1 MSFWWSFLLPPNFY
15 LKEITTIFKELLINE
30 QINASQVRLI
40 GENGEQLGI
49 VSRDEALSIAED
61 KGLDLVLM
69 SGGTN
74 PPVCKLLDYGKF
86 KYESLKKDKEIKKA
100 QMIVEI
106 KEVRLSM
113 TIEEHDIAYRVASAT
128 KFLQDGNKVK
138 VTLRMKG
145 REQAY
150 VKKAIE
156 VVKEFCSR
164 LNEVGTID
172 KEPELLG
179 RNIFVVVSPKK
190 TK

>member
-1 MSFWWSFLLPPNFY
+1 M
-15 LKEITTIFKELLINE
+15 INE
-30 QINASQVRLI
+30 QITASQVRLI

-49 VSRDEALSIAED
+49 LSRDEALAIAEER
-61 KGLDLVLM
+61 GYDLVLM

-74 PPVCKLLDYGKF
+74 PPVCKILDYGKF
-86 KYESLKKDKEIKKA
+86 KYDALKKDKEIKKA
-100 QMIVEI
+100 QKIIET

-113 TIEEHDIAYRVASAT
+113 TIEDPDIAYRVASAT
-128 KFLQDGNKVK
+128 KFLKEGNKVK

-156 VVKEFCSR
+156 VVKEFCAR
-164 LNEVGTID
+164 LSDIGSID

-190 TK
+190 AK

>member
-49 VSRDEALSIAED
+49 VSKDEALSIAED

-100 QMIVEI
+100 QKIVEI

-128 KFLQDGNKVK
+128 KFLQDGNKLK

-156 VVKEFCSR
+156 VVKEFCLR
-164 LNEVGTID
+164 LSEVGTID

-190 TK
+190 SK